1 MQHFLKRKAAGI
13 LLGLTLCGSLL
24 VGTQAWATEGGGGAY
39 PNGAEDFMVGA
50 APPPGTYF
58 INYFMFYNAPGF
70 KDNNGNNQVAFRK
83 FNLDVYANVFR
94 FIHMTKETFLG
105 GNWGMHI
112 FLPLVHQGVKVDVL
126 GGPTLSNDW
135 NGVGDVIIDP
145 FILSW
150 HLKNFHITSG
160 VDIYLPTGNYDPS
173 PQRLANTGRG
183 YWTFEP
189 VVAGTFL
196 TDSGFQVSA
205 KLMYD
210 FNTVNSDTNYM
221 SGQEFHLDYIIGQK
235 IKNFDLGVGGYYYQQ
250 TTDDTNNGRTVPNNK
265 GMTISVGP
273 VVKYDYKNMSFTLK
287 YYFELESCNRPQ
299 GNSLWA
305 KFMYAF

>member
-1 MQHFLKRKAAGI
+1 MHHVVKRKATGI
-13 LLGLTLCGSLL
+13 LTGLFLCGVLL
-24 VGTQAWATEGGGGAY
+24 LGTQAWATEGGGGAY
-39 PNGAEDFMVGA
+39 PNGAEDFMSGA

-58 INYFMFYNAPGF
+58 INYFEYYAAPGF
-70 KDNNGNNQVAFRK
+70 KDNNGNNQLPK
-83 FNLDVYANVFR
+83 FDLDVYANVFR

-112 FLPLVHQGVKVDVL
+112 FLPLVHQGVEVP
-126 GGPTLSNDW
+126 GGVSSNW
-135 NGVGDVIIDP
+135 NGVGDIIVDP

-150 HLKNFHITSG
+150 HWKNFHVTSG
-160 VDIYLPTGNYDPS
+160 LDIYIPTGNYDS
-173 PQRLANTGRG
+173 TRIANTGRN

-189 VVAGTFL
+189 VVAGTFI

-210 FNTVNSDTNYM
+210 FNTLNTDTDYR
-221 SGQEFHLDYIIGQK
+221 SGQEFHLDYLVGQK
-235 IKNFDLGVGGYYYQQ
+235 AWGVDFGVGGYYYQQ
-250 TTDDTNNGRTVPNNK
+250 TTDDTKRGFTVPDNK
-265 GMTISVGP
+265 GMTVAVGP

-287 YYFELESCNRPQ
+287 YYFELESFNRPQ
-299 GNSLWA
+299 GNNLWA